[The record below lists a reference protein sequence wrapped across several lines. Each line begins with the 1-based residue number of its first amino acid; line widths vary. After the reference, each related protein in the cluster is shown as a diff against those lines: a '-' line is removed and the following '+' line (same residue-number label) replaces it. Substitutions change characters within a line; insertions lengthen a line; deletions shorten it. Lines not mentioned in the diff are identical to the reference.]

1 MISLVWSFIFAVF
14 GIFALQAGDVNQ
26 MIGLFIVSA
35 IFCVCWHLSNIYIEI
50 KKIQEKDGL
59 YLNAVSFGQLVEQKK
74 RENKEKKENER

>member
-1 MISLVWSFIFAVF
+1 MISLIWSIIFAVF

-35 IFCVCWHLSNIYIEI
+35 IFCVCWHLSNIHDEIE
-50 KKIQEKDGL
+50 KIREKDGL